1 MSKSQRHHL
10 LKIQSEYLAILK
22 RTCLSLTTDIINLN
36 RLTMINEIY
45 MFTSTTN
52 VLDMYFF
59 SIYKIIYRIGTITKS
74 TPSVI
79 RYKV

>member
-1 MSKSQRHHL
+1 MSKNQRHHL

-52 VLDMYFF
+52 VLDMYFLVF
-59 SIYKIIYRIGTITKS
+59 
-74 TPSVI
+74 I
-79 RYKV
+79 RLFTE